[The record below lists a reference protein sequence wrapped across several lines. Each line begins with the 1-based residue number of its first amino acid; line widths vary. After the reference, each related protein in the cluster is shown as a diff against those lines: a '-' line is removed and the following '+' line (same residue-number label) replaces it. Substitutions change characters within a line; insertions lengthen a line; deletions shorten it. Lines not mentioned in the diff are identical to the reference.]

1 MSKTA
6 ELHYNGKIF
15 KLPIITGSENENALD
30 ISKLR
35 VQSGLITLDRGF
47 KNTGSC
53 N

>member
-30 ISKLR
+30 DFVNKKR
-35 VQSGLITLDRGF
+35 FD
-47 KNTGSC
+47 KH
-53 N
+53 